1 MALTNIYPTMWAL
14 LDNYDSFTYILLHYL
29 QQAGADCE
37 VYRNDEITLQQLID
51 KNPKRIII
59 SPGPETP
66 LQAGIC
72 MSAIGYFH
80 DKLPILGICLGHQAL
95 GMFYGAELMQAPRPM
110 HGKTSSIH
118 HKGQPLFNGIP
129 DPFTVMRYHSLVL
142 DDMDGKELECIASS
156 KDDDCIMAIAHK
168 KYPSLGVQFHPES
181 VGTEYGLQ
189 LLKNW
194 VGMY

>member
-1 MALTNIYPTMWAL
+1 MWAL
-14 LDNYDSFTYILLHYL
+14 IDNYDSFTYILLHYL

-37 VYRNDEITLQQLID
+37 VYRNDELSLQQLID
-51 KNPKRIII
+51 KDPERLII

-80 DKLPILGICLGHQAL
+80 DKIPILGVCLGHQAL
-95 GMFYGAELMQAPRPM
+95 GMFFGAELTQAQRPM
-110 HGKTSSIH
+110 HGKTSLVTH
-118 HKGQPLFNGIP
+118 TNHPLFNDIP
-129 DPFTVMRYHSLVL
+129 DPFTVMRYHSLTLEKL
-142 DDMDGKELECIASS
+142 DNKELECIATSN
-156 KDDDCIMAIAHK
+156 DDSCIMAIAHK

-181 VGTEYGLQ
+181 VGTEHGLQ

-194 VGMY
+194 VAL